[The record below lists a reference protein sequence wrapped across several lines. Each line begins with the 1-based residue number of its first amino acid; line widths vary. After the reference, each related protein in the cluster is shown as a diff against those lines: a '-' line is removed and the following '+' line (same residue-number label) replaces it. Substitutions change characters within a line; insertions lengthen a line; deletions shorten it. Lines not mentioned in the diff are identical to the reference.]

1 MTAEHQK
8 FISELAKAKS
18 MSQNEALEYLLEVAK
33 GRLGALRKYNKM
45 QKGKKKAAKSKEKAP
60 KAPKAPKATV
70 EAKAA

>member
-45 QKGKKKAAKSKEKAP
+45 QKGKKKAAKSTKE
-60 KAPKAPKATV
+60 APKATV